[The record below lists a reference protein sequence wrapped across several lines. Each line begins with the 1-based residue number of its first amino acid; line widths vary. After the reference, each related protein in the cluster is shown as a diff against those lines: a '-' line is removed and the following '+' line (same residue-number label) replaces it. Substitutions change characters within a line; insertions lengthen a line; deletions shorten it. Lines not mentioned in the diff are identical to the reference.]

1 MSFPVPS
8 PDRGRRQ
15 TVAVFAVAAFD
26 VFVAAAVAAVFVA
39 VDMFAL
45 VLCHLFPSGD
55 STVTVTALQ
64 SGRSPH
70 GEGQCF
76 PHDDYE
82 NGVPVRNE
90 ALFHWFSGLYLSTF

>member
-1 MSFPVPS
+1 MC
-8 PDRGRRQ
+8 
-15 TVAVFAVAAFD
+15 VAAAAD
-26 VFVAAAVAAVFVA
+26 VVVAAAVAAVFVA

-70 GEGQCF
+70 GEGR
-76 PHDDYE
+76 E
-82 NGVPVRNE
+82 PVLQDE
-90 ALFHWFSGLYLSTF
+90 TVC